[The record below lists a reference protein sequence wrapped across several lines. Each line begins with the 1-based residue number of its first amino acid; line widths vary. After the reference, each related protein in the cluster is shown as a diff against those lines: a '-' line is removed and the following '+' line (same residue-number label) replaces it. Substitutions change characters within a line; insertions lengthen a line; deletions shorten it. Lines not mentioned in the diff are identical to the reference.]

1 MEIKHSVKTKIAFF
15 IFLTTF
21 ISFVVLIL
29 ANNFLLPTYYINRK
43 QNVLLKAYKQV
54 KNIVGDKTTLTA
66 AETQEI
72 ITLCDN
78 SAIDII
84 LIDNNTNQSMV
95 INGNTDILS
104 SRLDSIE
111 FRLNSSEAVTVIE
124 KTQNYTLSKINFS
137 GSKNNA
143 EGFLEI
149 YGIYENN
156 QSCLMRIAYKNINES
171 ILISNRFFIMIG
183 IFITIFEF
191 CLSYLYIRHYANPI
205 LKMSKISQEMSE
217 LNFNVKSDV
226 NSKDELGVLSHNLND
241 MSYKLQKTIEELKE
255 ANKKLKKDIE
265 HKEEVDKMRKEF
277 ISNVSHELKTP
288 IALIQGYAEGLEEC
302 VNDDAESREFYCSV
316 IADEASKMN
325 KMVKELLS
333 LNQLEYG
340 DNILEIDEFS
350 LNMVVKGVISRI
362 NYMSQQKN
370 VNIRFIADKDYT
382 IFADEFKIEEVITN
396 YVTNALNHVDDNRVV
411 EVAIKETSDNKIRL
425 SVYNSGEN
433 IPNEDL
439 DNIWIKFYKVDKA
452 RTRAYGGS
460 GIGLSIVKAITDA
473 HGGKCGVI
481 NKEHGVEFWFEIS
494 KEAHNN

>member
-1 MEIKHSVKTKIAFF
+1 MTNYDTFYLNIYSKKNIDEKIA
-15 IFLTTF
+15 I
-21 ISFVVLIL
+21 
-29 ANNFLLPTYYINRK
+29 
-43 QNVLLKAYKQV
+43 
-54 KNIVGDKTTLTA
+54 
-66 AETQEI
+66 
-72 ITLCDN
+72 
-78 SAIDII
+78 
-84 LIDNNTNQSMV
+84 
-95 INGNTDILS
+95 
-104 SRLDSIE
+104 
-111 FRLNSSEAVTVIE
+111 VIE
-124 KTQNYTLSKINFS
+124 
-137 GSKNNA
+137 
-143 EGFLEI
+143 
-149 YGIYENN
+149 
-156 QSCLMRIAYKNINES
+156 C
-171 ILISNRFFIMIG
+171 
-183 IFITIFEF
+183 
-191 CLSYLYIRHYANPI
+191 
-205 LKMSKISQEMSE
+205 QE
-217 LNFNVKSDV
+217 
-226 NSKDELGVLSHNLND
+226 
-241 MSYKLQKTIEELKE
+241 
-255 ANKKLKKDIE
+255 
-265 HKEEVDKMRKEF
+265 R
-277 ISNVSHELKTP
+277 TP
-288 IALIQGYAEGLEEC
+288 
-302 VNDDAESREFYCSV
+302 
-316 IADEASKMN
+316 DEASKMN

-411 EVAIKETSDNKIRL
+411 EVTIKETSDNKIRL

-439 DNIWIKFYKVDKA
+439 ENIWIKFYKVDKA

>member
-1 MEIKHSVKTKIAFF
+1 
-15 IFLTTF
+15 
-21 ISFVVLIL
+21 
-29 ANNFLLPTYYINRK
+29 
-43 QNVLLKAYKQV
+43 
-54 KNIVGDKTTLTA
+54 
-66 AETQEI
+66 
-72 ITLCDN
+72 
-78 SAIDII
+78 
-84 LIDNNTNQSMV
+84 
-95 INGNTDILS
+95 
-104 SRLDSIE
+104 
-111 FRLNSSEAVTVIE
+111 
-124 KTQNYTLSKINFS
+124 
-137 GSKNNA
+137 
-143 EGFLEI
+143 
-149 YGIYENN
+149 
-156 QSCLMRIAYKNINES
+156 
-171 ILISNRFFIMIG
+171 
-183 IFITIFEF
+183 
-191 CLSYLYIRHYANPI
+191 
-205 LKMSKISQEMSE
+205 MSE

-241 MSYKLQKTIEELKE
+241 MSYKLQQTIEELKE

-411 EVAIKETSDNKIRL
+411 EVTIKETSDNKIRL

-439 DNIWIKFYKVDKA
+439 ENIWIKFYKVDKA